1 MAAGSLVVVKA
12 GLRPLAP
19 DADTGAGS
27 AETPTPARDNHAE
40 AAAERGRFSYEG
52 HRLPLFVIAIWIA
65 FFVFGLAYF
74 VKHLT

>member
-1 MAAGSLVVVKA
+1 M
-12 GLRPLAP
+12 
-19 DADTGAGS
+19 T
-27 AETPTPARDNHAE
+27 ETPPTPARDDHAD